1 MIQHV
6 ALIMDGNRRWAKE
19 KKLPAFAGH
28 QKGYQQI
35 EKIVNRADELEI
47 EYITFWAFSTENW
60 TRSKDEVTYLLN
72 LFRKILKGKL
82 FDKLIKKNGKL
93 CVLGNISTF
102 PKDLQ
107 KEIARV
113 IEESKDNTGIQINIA
128 LNYGGREEILQAVQK
143 IVIDKINNEDI
154 TEELFSQYLY
164 TSKQPDPDLII
175 RTGGA
180 QRLSGYLPWQSV
192 YSELYFTD
200 IYWPDF
206 GVDEFDR
213 AIEEYERR
221 ERRFGK

>member
-1 MIQHV
+1 MIKHV
-6 ALIMDGNRRWAKE
+6 ALIMDGNRRWAKG

-35 EKIVNRADELEI
+35 EKIVNRADELGI
-47 EYITFWAFSTENW
+47 GYITFWAFSTENW
-60 TRSKDEVTYLLN
+60 KRGKDEVTYLFN
-72 LFRKILKGKL
+72 LFRKVLKGKL
-82 FDKLIKKNGKL
+82 LDKLIDKNGRIY
-93 CVLGNISTF
+93 VLGNISAF

-128 LNYGGREEILQAVQK
+128 LNYGGREEILHAVGKLVSEK
-143 IVIDKINNEDI
+143 IDQDEI

-164 TSKQPDPDLII
+164 TNGQPDPDLII
-175 RTGGA
+175 RTGGSS
-180 QRLSGYLPWQSV
+180 RLSGYLPWQSV

-206 GVDEFDR
+206 GVKEFDL